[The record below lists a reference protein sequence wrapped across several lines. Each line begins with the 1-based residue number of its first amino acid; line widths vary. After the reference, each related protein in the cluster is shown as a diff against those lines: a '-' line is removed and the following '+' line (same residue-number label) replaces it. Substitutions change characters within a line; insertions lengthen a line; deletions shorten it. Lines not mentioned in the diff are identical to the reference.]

1 MAFLLDTSA
10 INRICDGEV
19 RADAWSPVYI
29 TDLVVL
35 ELGRTR
41 DANRRHSL
49 FAVLDGRLGPGGIL
63 RSEGSVC
70 QDTEGQWGYG
80 ERYDAPLP
88 LSIGR
93 PFPLILRAIGTS
105 HRQHWRDAF
114 IVQAAMM
121 NGLTLVTA
129 DRKQARAAHGFHV
142 PVEYIE

>member
-10 INRICDGEV
+10 INRICDGRA
-19 RADAWSPVYI
+19 RADAWCPFYV
-29 TDLVVL
+29 TDVVL
-35 ELGRTR
+35 RELACTK
-41 DANRRHSL
+41 DAVRRCSL
-49 FAVLDGRLGPGGIL
+49 FGTLQRNAGIL
-63 RSEGSVC
+63 RSESTAP

-80 ERYDAPLP
+80 PPDDAPLP

-93 PFPLILRAIGTS
+93 PFPLILRAIGVS
-105 HRQHWRDAF
+105 YQQHWRDAF

-129 DRKQARAAHGFHV
+129 DRKQARAASEFGV